1 MDVKYINPF
10 IDATINV
17 FQEFFRITPEV
28 QKPYLMKF
36 DEEHDW
42 DVSAIIGIA
51 GQAKG
56 AVVISFTKT
65 LAAELTSILVKK
77 EISELDIDVVD
88 TIGEIVNIIT
98 GNAKKGLEEYR
109 LMISLP
115 SIIRGNNHSVAWPS
129 KAIPIIGIP
138 FKIPQGQFT
147 VSVALENIIKI

>member
-17 FQEFFRITPEV
+17 FTEFFGIIPEV
-28 QKPYLMKF
+28 QKPYLMKL

-56 AVVISFTKT
+56 AVVISFTKKM
-65 LAAELTSILVKK
+65 AAKLTSILVKK
-77 EISELDIDVVD
+77 EIKDVDIDVVD
-88 TIGEIVNIIT
+88 TIGEVVNIIT

-115 SIIRGNNHSVAWPS
+115 SIIKGNNHRVAWPS
-129 KAIPIIGIP
+129 KTIPNIGIP
-138 FKIPQGQFT
+138 FKTPHGQFT
-147 VSVALENIIKI
+147 LSVALGNIIKV